1 MNYNNDEEFREI
13 VKEILD
19 SEDFKRLSGITHH
32 GTTRAKHS
40 LRVSYTAYK
49 MAKAKGLDYVSA
61 ARGGLL
67 HDFFFTNK
75 YSSKKEAK
83 EMLHKHPEIALKN
96 AEADFNL
103 NDTERDAIVHHM
115 YPVTHVMP
123 KSKEAKIVSL
133 ADKKVAIKE
142 YAYSKKDRI
151 HTHIGV
157 LMIVLFNSLSKIV

>member
-1 MNYNNDEEFREI
+1 MNYNNDEEFKEI

-19 SEDFKRLSGITHH
+19 SDDFKRLSGITHH

-75 YSSKKEAK
+75 YSSKKAAND
-83 EMLHKHPEIALKN
+83 MLHKHPQIALAN
-96 AEADFNL
+96 AEADFDL
-103 NDTERDAIVHHM
+103 NDIERDAIVHHM
-115 YPVTHVMP
+115 YPVTSVMP
-123 KSKEAKIVSL
+123 QSKEAKIVSL

-142 YAYSKKDRI
+142 FAYSKKDRF
-151 HTHIGV
+151 HTYIGV
-157 LMIVLFNSLSKIV
+157 LMILLFRTLNKIV